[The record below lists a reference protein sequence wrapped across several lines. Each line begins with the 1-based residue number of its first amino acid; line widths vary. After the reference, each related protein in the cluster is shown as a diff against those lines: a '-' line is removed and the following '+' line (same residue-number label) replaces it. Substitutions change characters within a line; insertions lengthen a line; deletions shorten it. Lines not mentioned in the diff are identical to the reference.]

1 MQGSRVLKVYSG
13 YSSLR
18 ESIVT
23 NDGIVKGSNDV
34 EVLYMKFYPG
44 DTKLDLM
51 KSVLDPVVKPV
62 LSTSGFV
69 FDLSSSS
76 VKSCPAEC
84 QSEIK
89 DAMESG
95 FNGIVYVAQGDFTIV
110 SEDDFIEVL
119 NYLTVSLKSVV
130 GGHRGVR
137 CYLKVSRVIQERI
150 RLFRAVSW
158 QNLEVGISLDD
169 CVLRIN

>member
-1 MQGSRVLKVYSG
+1 MLKVYSG

-18 ESIVT
+18 ESVVT
-23 NDGIVKGSNDV
+23 KDGITSGSNDV

-69 FDLSSSS
+69 FNLGSTS

-89 DAMESG
+89 DAIKSG
-95 FNGIVYVAQGDFTIV
+95 FNGIVYVAIGDFTIV
-110 SEDDFIEVL
+110 SEDGFIEVL
-119 NYLTVSLKSVV
+119 NYLTDSLKSII
-130 GGHRGVR
+130 GCHKGVR
-137 CYLKVSRVIQERI
+137 CYLKVSRVVQERI
-150 RLFRAVSW
+150 RCFRAVSRN
-158 QNLEVGISLDD
+158 NLEVGISLED

>member
-1 MQGSRVLKVYSG
+1 MLKVYSG

-23 NDGIVKGSNDV
+23 KDEVTSGSNDV

-44 DTKLDLM
+44 DAKLDLM

-69 FDLSSSS
+69 FDLGSAS

-89 DAMESG
+89 DAIQSG
-95 FNGIVYVAQGDFTIV
+95 FNGIVYVANGDFTIV
-110 SEDDFIEVL
+110 SEDDFVEVL
-119 NYLTVSLKSVV
+119 NYLTNSLKSVI
-130 GGHRGVR
+130 GCRRGVR
-137 CYLKVSRVIQERI
+137 CYLKVSRVVQERI
-150 RLFRAVSW
+150 RRFRAVSW
-158 QNLEVGISLDD
+158 NNLEVGISLED
-169 CVLRIN
+169 CILCIN

>member
-1 MQGSRVLKVYSG
+1 MLKVYSG

-18 ESIVT
+18 ESVVT
-23 NDGIVKGSNDV
+23 KDGITSGSSDV
-34 EVLYMKFYPG
+34 EVLYMRFYPG

-69 FDLSSSS
+69 FDLGSAS

-89 DAMESG
+89 DAIQSG
-95 FNGIVYVAQGDFTIV
+95 FNGIVYVANGDFTIV
-110 SEDDFIEVL
+110 SEDDFVEVL
-119 NYLTVSLKSVV
+119 NHLTDSLKSII
-130 GGHRGVR
+130 GCHKGVR
-137 CYLKVSRVIQERI
+137 CYLKVSRVVQERI
-150 RLFRAVSW
+150 RCFRVVSW
-158 QNLEVGISLDD
+158 KNLEVGISLED